1 MFSSSATCV
10 SHVHLLALSV
20 VLHQTWTVRSPCL
33 HWDVI
38 WFVVCITFVIISA
51 KKKKTVFCY
60 ILVKRGQC
68 YTQMMLLKPTQFS
81 GVISVCS
88 RSSVKV
94 WENVEGQETVTA
106 ALLTFS
112 STPKVG
118 RTFITVRNVRCKD
131 LNLWAFRGSPS
142 SLLWMMKEQTAA
154 QTKIG
159 QIQGGEMLYL
169 KVWR

>member
-1 MFSSSATCV
+1 MCFSCTSTG
-10 SHVHLLALSV
+10 SV
-20 VLHQTWTVRSPCL
+20 CCAASNLNSTLTMSTLRRDL
-33 HWDVI
+33 
-38 WFVVCITFVIISA
+38 VCGLYHFCYNFRQ

-68 YTQMMLLKPTQFS
+68 YTQMMLLKPIQFS

-88 RSSVKV
+88 RNSVKA

-106 ALLTFS
+106 ALPTFS